1 LIGSSIFQVEA
12 ICQIQT
18 WVVGITSVQTQSLSV
33 DQASRGGFPGT
44 PSKQKGIQMLLNYIS
59 SEWPVQAIFVITVGV
74 LLLSALVLRK
84 SDVSEQRII
93 QREREREM
101 IVEMKKLPKT

>member
-1 LIGSSIFQVEA
+1 
-12 ICQIQT
+12 
-18 WVVGITSVQTQSLSV
+18 
-33 DQASRGGFPGT
+33 
-44 PSKQKGIQMLLNYIS
+44 MLLNYIS